1 MEYKVIKIKG
11 EDVLALF
18 TGTAYYFT
26 SNFFGLLAVATEID
40 DKETA
45 GERVFKIRV
54 GNHHADGTRFSSSVI
69 LTYAKKHIRKEENK
83 YISKNIA
90 FIDDTG
96 HDLAADYLTVK
107 YIKR

>member
-11 EDVLALF
+11 VDVLALF
-18 TGTAYYFT
+18 TGTAYFFT
-26 SNFFGLLAVATEID
+26 SNYFGLLAVATEID

-45 GERVFKIRV
+45 VDRVFKIRV

-96 HDLAADYLTVK
+96 HDLAVDYLTVK